1 MRTLCGTILAAAVAV
16 FTVGAGAAQGGFDRP
31 TGELQEK
38 AQALADLAVKE
49 GLQGALQFCAFKD
62 GKCIVDVWAGT
73 MTTNAGAAKIDG
85 DTLFPI
91 FSTEKPLL
99 ATAVHRSV
107 EQGKLEYDKPVCKYW
122 PEFRG
127 GGKENLTVRELM
139 GYRSGL
145 PDCKPGTGWH
155 DFAIMSDWKGMLEW
169 YASSVP
175 QIEPG
180 TKQRY
185 MPRSYGWALGG
196 LLEKAWGRPAN
207 DILREQVLV
216 PAGIEKDFYFVCGD
230 DEIPRIAEAYNGNA
244 FESMNNDIARRSFL
258 PSAWAVSSARGIAKF
273 YNRLC
278 GFDGQPPLVGKA
290 TLDAALKPCR
300 HESDPLPDAEGLKK
314 WHMIFGMGYGLW
326 GEADDISRVFGHGGV
341 GGSEGLCDRSQ
352 RLVIGYTCN
361 FDNAPPKLRE
371 AFYSLVGMRWRY
383 WKDDVN
389 IQDLQ
394 MSTVTKGNAASAN
407 SVASPGESDAK
418 CAWFREARFGMF
430 IHWGIYSIPGKG
442 EWSYA
447 LDKYAPGEY
456 EANAKIFN
464 PVDYTPR
471 EWAKLAK
478 AAGMKYAV
486 LTSRHHD
493 GFCMFDSHFTDY
505 KITNSPYGRDAVR
518 EFLEA
523 FRAEGLK
530 VGLYH
535 SLPDWTH
542 PGYADTESPE
552 CIAGGKKEPHM
563 PTPEQYASFTNLVY
577 NHINQLTTEYG
588 KIDLLFLD
596 YTSRTKADIDY
607 FGRDGILEMV
617 YRNQSGIIVNDRL
630 SYFKDNCRDFDYYTP
645 EICVPNQPLQVKG
658 REVAWETC
666 ATMNDN
672 WGYCRADEN
681 WKTPEAVISGLVGCV
696 SKNGNLL
703 LNVGPTEKGS
713 IPAGSEN
720 ILKALADWYE
730 VNGESVTGCGK
741 SDFTPPYG
749 CVYTQKGNTLYCH
762 FLQSPL
768 GDTILPQ
775 LKGKIE
781 KAALLR
787 TGEPVELIDHWGFE
801 LLKPDEQRIRTRAI
815 RPGDVV
821 KMELKKDATSAHPEM

>member
-1 MRTLCGTILAAAVAV
+1 MLVTAFCG
-16 FTVGAGAAQGGFDRP
+16 GAFGAEYCRP

-49 GLQGALQFCAFKD
+49 GMQGALQFCAFKD

-73 MTTNAGAAKIDG
+73 MTTNAGAVKIDG

-107 EQGKLEYDKPVCKYW
+107 ERGKLEYDKPVSKYW
-122 PEFRG
+122 PDFKG
-127 GGKENLTVRELM
+127 GGKERLTVRELL

-145 PDCKPGTGWH
+145 PDCKPGIRWN

-169 YASSVP
+169 YASCEP

-185 MPRSYGWALGG
+185 MPKSYGWVLGG

-207 DILREQVLV
+207 DILREQVLI
-216 PAGIEKDFYFVCGD
+216 PAGIDKDFYFVCGD
-230 DEIPRIAEAYNGNA
+230 DEIPRIATAYNGEA
-244 FESMNNDIARRSFL
+244 FETMNNDIARRSLL

-278 GFDGQPPLVGKA
+278 GFDGKPPLIGRE

-326 GEADDISRVFGHGGV
+326 GESDNISRVFGHGGV

-394 MSTVTKGNAASAN
+394 MSTAAKGNAASAN
-407 SVASPGESDAK
+407 SVASPGESDSK
-418 CAWFREARFGMF
+418 CAWFKDARFGMF

-447 LDKYAPGEY
+447 VDKYAPGEY

-464 PVDYTPR
+464 PMGYNPR

-552 CIAGGKKEPHM
+552 CIAGGKKEPHV

-588 KIDLLFLD
+588 RLDLLFLD

-607 FGRDGILEMV
+607 FGRDAILEMV
-617 YRNQSGIIVNDRL
+617 YRNQPGIIVNDRL
-630 SYFKDNCRDFDYYTP
+630 AYFKDNCRDFDYYTP
-645 EICVPNQPLQVKG
+645 EICVPNQPQQVKG

-681 WKTPEAVISGLVGCV
+681 WKTPEAVIAGLVGCV

-749 CVYTQKGNTLYCH
+749 CVYTQNGNTLYCH

-821 KMELKKDATSAHPEM
+821 KMELKKDATSAHPEI

>member
-1 MRTLCGTILAAAVAV
+1 MLVTAFCG
-16 FTVGAGAAQGGFDRP
+16 GAFGAEYCRP

-145 PDCKPGTGWH
+145 PDCKPGTGWN

-169 YASSVP
+169 YASCEP

-185 MPRSYGWALGG
+185 MPKSYGWALGG

-207 DILREQVLV
+207 DILREQVLIL
-216 PAGIEKDFYFVCGD
+216 AGIEKDFYFVCGD
-230 DEIPRIAEAYNGNA
+230 EEIPRIATVYHGSA
-244 FESMNNDIARRSFL
+244 FESMNNDIARRSLL

-278 GFDGQPPLVGKA
+278 GFDGKPPLIDKA
-290 TLDAALKPCR
+290 TLDTALKPCR
-300 HESDPLPDAEGLKK
+300 HESDPLPDAEGMKK

-326 GEADDISRVFGHGGV
+326 GESDNISRVFGHGGV

-394 MSTVTKGNAASAN
+394 MSTVAKGVETPAEDC
-407 SVASPGESDAK
+407 G
-418 CAWFREARFGMF
+418 AWFRDARFGMF
-430 IHWGIYSIPGKG
+430 IHWGIYSIPGRG
-442 EWSYA
+442 EWTYA
-447 LDKYAPGEY
+447 TDDWKPGEY
-456 EANAKIFN
+456 EAFAKVFN
-464 PVDYTPR
+464 PTNYNPR
-471 EWAKLAK
+471 EWARLAK
-478 AAGMKYAV
+478 RAGMKYAV
-486 LTSRHHD
+486 LTTRHHD

-518 EFLEA
+518 EYVEA

-530 VGLYH
+530 VGFYH

-552 CIAGGKKEPHM
+552 CIAGGKKEPHV

-577 NHINQLTTEYG
+577 SHINQLTTEYG

-607 FGRDGILEMV
+607 FGRDAILEMV
-617 YRNQSGIIVNDRL
+617 YRNQPGIIVNDRL

-645 EICVPNQPLQVKG
+645 EICVPNQPQQVKG

-681 WKTPEAVISGLVGCV
+681 WKTPEAVIAGLVGCV

-703 LNVGPTEKGS
+703 LNVGPTETGS
-713 IPAGSEN
+713 IPAGAAN
-720 ILKALADWYE
+720 ILKALADWYA
-730 VNGESVTGCGK
+730 VNGESVAGCGK
-741 SDFTPPYG
+741 SDFSPPYG
-749 CVYTQKGNTLYCH
+749 CAYTQRGQSLYCH

-781 KAALLR
+781 KATLLR
-787 TGEPVELIDHWGFE
+787 TGAAVELVNHWGFE

-815 RPGDVV
+815 HPGDVV
-821 KMELKKDATSAHPEM
+821 KIELKK

>member
-49 GLQGALQFCAFKD
+49 GMQGALQFCAYKD

-145 PDCKPGTGWH
+145 PDCKPGTGWN

-169 YASSVP
+169 YASCEP

-185 MPRSYGWALGG
+185 MPKSYGWALGG

-230 DEIPRIAEAYNGNA
+230 DEIPRIATVYNGKA
-244 FESMNNDIARRSFL
+244 FESMNNDIARRSLL

-278 GFDGQPPLVGKA
+278 GFDGKPPLIGRE

-326 GEADDISRVFGHGGV
+326 GESGDISRVFGHGGI

-394 MSTVTKGNAASAN
+394 MATVSKGNETPAEDR
-407 SVASPGESDAK
+407 G
-418 CAWFREARFGMF
+418 AWFREARFGMF

-447 LDKYAPGEY
+447 VDKYAPGEY
-456 EANAKIFN
+456 EANAKMFN
-464 PVDYTPR
+464 PTNYNPR

-478 AAGMKYAV
+478 RAGMKYAV
-486 LTSRHHD
+486 LTTRHHD

-505 KITNSPYGRDAVR
+505 KITNTPYGRDAVR
-518 EFLEA
+518 EFVEA

-530 VGLYH
+530 VGFYH

-542 PGYADTESPE
+542 PGYSDPESPD
-552 CIAGGKKEPHM
+552 GLQGRPLHV
-563 PTPEQYASFTNLVY
+563 PTPAEYAAFKELVA
-577 NHINQLTTEYG
+577 NHVRQLMTEYG

-596 YTSRTKADIDY
+596 YTSKYKQDGDY
-607 FGRDGILEMV
+607 FDRERLLKIAYECQPD
-617 YRNQSGIIVNDRL
+617 IIVNDRL
-630 SYFKDNCRDFDYYTP
+630 SFWKDNVRDFDYYTP
-645 EICVPNQPLQVKG
+645 EICVPGGPIRVKG
-658 REVAWETC
+658 REVPWETC
-666 ATMNDN
+666 ATMNGS
-672 WGYCRADEN
+672 WGYRADDEA
-681 WKTPEAVISGLVGCV
+681 WKTPEALAAGLVGCV
-696 SKNGNLL
+696 SRNGNLL
-703 LNVGPTEKGS
+703 LNVGPMADGS
-713 IPAGSEN
+713 LPAPAVERLN
-720 ILKALADWYE
+720 ALGDWYAA
-730 VNGESVTGCGK
+730 NGESVFGCGQ
-741 SDFTPPYG
+741 SDFMPPFG
-749 CVYTQKGNTLYCH
+749 CAYTQKGDALYCH
-762 FLQSPL
+762 FLQTPL
-768 GDTILPQ
+768 GDVILPG
-775 LKGKIE
+775 LKGKIA
-781 KAALLR
+781 KMTLLR
-787 TGEPVELIDHWGFE
+787 TGEEVPCIDQWGFE
-801 LLKPDEQRIRTRAI
+801 LLKKDDQRIRPKGI
-815 RPGDVV
+815 IPGDVIKIV
-821 KMELKKDATSAHPEM
+821 LSPST

>member
-1 MRTLCGTILAAAVAV
+1 MRIRLFMLLCLAVLSNHLPAEGHEQLV
-16 FTVGAGAAQGGFDRP
+16 
-31 TGELQEK
+31 GELQGK

-49 GLQGALQFCAFKD
+49 GMQGALQFCAFKD

-145 PDCKPGTGWH
+145 PDCKPRIGWN
-155 DFAIMSDWKGMLEW
+155 DFSIMSDWRGMLEW
-169 YASSVP
+169 YASSKP

-185 MPRSYGWALGG
+185 MPKSYGWALGG

-230 DEIPRIAEAYNGNA
+230 DEIPRIATVYNGKA
-244 FESMNNDIARRSFL
+244 FESMNNDIARRSLL

-278 GFDGQPPLVGKA
+278 GFDGKPPLIGRE

-326 GEADDISRVFGHGGV
+326 GESGDISRVFGHGGI

-394 MSTVTKGNAASAN
+394 MATVSKGNETPAEDR
-407 SVASPGESDAK
+407 G
-418 CAWFREARFGMF
+418 AWFREARFGMF

-447 LDKYAPGEY
+447 VDKYAPGEY
-456 EANAKIFN
+456 EANAKMFN
-464 PVDYTPR
+464 PTNYNPR

-478 AAGMKYAV
+478 RAGMKYAV
-486 LTSRHHD
+486 LTTRHHD

-505 KITNSPYGRDAVR
+505 KITNTPYGRDIVR
-518 EFLEA
+518 EYVEA

-530 VGLYH
+530 VGFYH

-542 PGYADTESPE
+542 PGYSDPETPAVMKGLPAHES
-552 CIAGGKKEPHM
+552 
-563 PTPEQYASFTNLVY
+563 TPEEYAAFKELVA
-577 NHINQLTTEYG
+577 NHVRQLMTEYG

-596 YTSRTKADIDY
+596 YTSKYKQEGDY
-607 FGRDGILEMV
+607 FDRGRLLKIAYD
-617 YRNQSGIIVNDRL
+617 NQPGIIVNDRL
-630 SYFKDNCRDFDYYTP
+630 SFWKDNMIDFDYYTP
-645 EICVPNQPLQVKG
+645 EICVPNEPIRVKG
-658 REVAWETC
+658 REVPWETC
-666 ATMNDN
+666 ATINGN
-672 WGYCRADEN
+672 WGYCAEDDS
-681 WKTPEAVISGLVGCV
+681 WKTPEALVAGLVGCV
-696 SKNGNLL
+696 SRGGNLL
-703 LNVGPTEKGS
+703 LNVGPMSDGS
-713 IPAGSEN
+713 IPAPAVARLN
-720 ILKALADWYE
+720 ALGDWYAA
-730 VNGESVTGCGK
+730 NGESIFGCGK
-741 SDFTPPYG
+741 SDFTPPFG
-749 CVYTQKGNTLYCH
+749 CAYTQKGNTLYCH
-762 FLQSPL
+762 FLQQPL
-768 GDTILPQ
+768 GDVILPG
-775 LKGKIE
+775 LKGRVVS
-781 KAALLR
+781 ATLLG
-787 TGEPVELIDHWGFE
+787 TGEEVKCIDQWGFE

-821 KMELKKDATSAHPEM
+821 KIELKK